1 VRLEVALL
9 ESAAVTQSSRSR
21 INLIGAKT
29 PGLNMRKDKNIAMRV
44 LSLSRYSDILDGLL
58 RPVPVFASAS
68 WLKS

>member
-44 LSLSRYSDILDGLL
+44 LSLSRYVIS
-58 RPVPVFASAS
+58 
-68 WLKS
+68 